1 MLFRLGLSGFDV
13 LNKWPVIWRNPRER
27 RPREPAGFTLFELM
41 VVIAILGIMAM
52 MVLPKISS
60 FGAGGIKRETRH
72 LSGVITHLT
81 QESSFTKQ
89 IFRLHYDLEEQAYW
103 VSVLQENRE
112 FAPSSD
118 PLVARRVLPKGI
130 LFEDVITPR
139 QGKVREGE
147 AYTEFF
153 PMGVE
158 KTAIHLKEGENIWT
172 LAINPLTG
180 RVKVS
185 DRYIEF
191 QERKSNVEAFL

>member
-1 MLFRLGLSGFDV
+1 MKTSKRARKDSSGLWGFKVDS
-13 LNKWPVIWRNPRER
+13 
-27 RPREPAGFTLFELM
+27 RPAAGFTLLELM
-41 VVIAILGIMAM
+41 VVISILGIMAAM
-52 MVLPKISS
+52 ILPRVSA
-60 FGAGGIKRETRH
+60 FGAGRIKRETRH
-72 LSGVITHLT
+72 LSGIITHLT

-89 IFRLHYDLEEQAYW
+89 TFRLHYDLEARAYW

-112 FAPSSD
+112 FAPASD
-118 PLVARRVLPKGI
+118 PLVARRVLPEGMR
-130 LFEDVITPR
+130 FEDVMTQR
-139 QGKVREGE
+139 HGKVREGE

-158 KTAIHLKEGENIWT
+158 KTTIHLKEGESIWT

-191 QERKSNVEAFL
+191 QERKISADAFL

>member
-1 MLFRLGLSGFDV
+1 MGLSMIFRKKLGRLKQDM
-13 LNKWPVIWRNPRER
+13 K
-27 RPREPAGFTLFELM
+27 GFTLLELM
-41 VVIAILGIMAM
+41 MVITILGIMAAM
-52 MVLPKISS
+52 ILPRISA
-60 FGAGGIKRETRH
+60 FGAGKIKRETRH
-72 LSGVITHLT
+72 LSGVISHLS
-81 QESSFTKQ
+81 QEASFTKHT
-89 IFRLHYDLEEQAYW
+89 FRLHYDIEAQAYW

-118 PLVARRVLPKGI
+118 PLVARRVLPKGVS
-130 LFEDVITPR
+130 FEDVITPR
-139 QGKVREGE
+139 HGKVQEGE

-180 RVKVS
+180 RVKVT

-191 QERKSNVEAFL
+191 QERKSDAGAFL

>member
-1 MLFRLGLSGFDV
+1 M
-13 LNKWPVIWRNPRER
+13 
-27 RPREPAGFTLFELM
+27 M
-41 VVIAILGIMAM
+41 VMTILGIMAM
-52 MVLPKISS
+52 MILPRVSS
-60 FGAGGIKRETRH
+60 FGAGRIKREMRH
-72 LSGVITHLT
+72 LSGVIAHLT

-89 IFRLHYDLEEQAYW
+89 IFRLHYDLQAGAYW

-112 FAPSSD
+112 FAPTSD
-118 PLVARRVLPKGI
+118 PLAARRVLPDGI
-130 LFEDVITPR
+130 TFEDVMTPR
-139 QGKVREGE
+139 HGKVSEGE

-191 QERKSNVEAFL
+191 QERKGDAETFL